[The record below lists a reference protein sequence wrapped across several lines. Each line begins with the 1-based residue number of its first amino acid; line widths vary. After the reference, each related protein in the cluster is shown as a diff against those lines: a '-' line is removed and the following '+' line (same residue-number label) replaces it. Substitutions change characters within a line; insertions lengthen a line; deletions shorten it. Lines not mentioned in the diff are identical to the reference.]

1 MSNKIMYSTQEVQ
14 EMLETNEITLVD
26 VRDAEEYAEDH
37 IPGSVNIPD
46 MFYEL
51 SMTTEE
57 GLREMTDKFTKLFQT
72 AGISMD
78 RKVIIYEDNLNTRYG
93 GSCRGY
99 FQLSY
104 MGHNDVGIMDGGLAV
119 WRQEKRPTND
129 EKVEVTASDFQ
140 PKINSNIMVTKSIMT
155 NAINDDSVKLLDNRD
170 KVEWIGESSS
180 PYGVDFAPR
189 KGRIPGARW
198 MEWYN
203 FMESDDSGYI
213 SHFKSPE
220 AIREICADL
229 GLHPEDNIIIY
240 CFKGARASNTYVALK
255 LAGFKNI
262 RNYYGSW
269 NEWSRDESLPID
281 DAVLA
286 A

>member
-1 MSNKIMYSTQEVQ
+1 MSNKIMFTAE
-14 EMLETNEITLVD
+14 ETRELADAGKVTLVD

-37 IPGSVNIPD
+37 IPGAVNIPD

-51 SMTTEE
+51 SMTTTN
-57 GLREMTDKFTKLFQT
+57 GLREMIEKFTRLFSE
-72 AGISMD
+72 AGISLD
-78 RKVIIYEDNLNTRYG
+78 KPVILYEDNLSTRYG

-104 MGHNDVGIMDGGLAV
+104 LGHQNVGILDGGLAV
-119 WRQEKRPTND
+119 WRQKGLPTND
-129 EKVEVTASDFQ
+129 EKVSPIPTIFTSR
-140 PKINSNIMVTKSIMT
+140 INHSIMVTKDMMSKALDNPDI
-155 NAINDDSVKLLDNRD
+155 KLLDNRD
-170 KVEWIGESSS
+170 KVEWVGESSS

-203 FMESDDSGYI
+203 FMENDASGYI

-220 AIREICADL
+220 AIREICAGL
-229 GLHPEDNIIIY
+229 GLYSEDDIIIY

-255 LAGFKNI
+255 MAGFKNI

-269 NEWSRDESLPID
+269 NEWSRDMSLPVD
-281 DAVLA
+281 DKVLVA
-286 A
+286 

>member
-1 MSNKIMYSTQEVQ
+1 MPNKILYSPREAQKLASEGKAV
-14 EMLETNEITLVD
+14 IID

-37 IPGSVNIPD
+37 IPGAVNIPD

-51 SMTTEE
+51 SMTTKD
-57 GLREMTDKFTKLFQT
+57 GLREMTTKFKKLFSE
-72 AGISMD
+72 AGIAKDS
-78 RKVIIYEDNLNTRYG
+78 IAILYEDNLNTRYG

-99 FQLSY
+99 FQLTY
-104 MGHNDVGIMDGGLAV
+104 MGHENAGILDGGLV
-119 WRQEKRPTND
+119 DWKRDGLPTND
-129 EKVEVTASDFQ
+129 EVVTPVPTIFT
-140 PKINSNIMVTKSIMT
+140 PNINGSIMVTKDLMAEALGNPDI
-155 NAINDDSVKLLDNRD
+155 KLLDNRD

-198 MEWYN
+198 IEWYD
-203 FMESDDSGYI
+203 FMETDDSGYI

-220 AIREICADL
+220 AIREICAEL
-229 GLHPEDNIIIY
+229 GLHLEDDIVIY
-240 CFKGARASNTYVALK
+240 CFKGARAANTYVAMK
-255 LAGFKNI
+255 MAGFKKI

-269 NEWSRDESLPID
+269 NEWSRDMSLPID
-281 DAVLA
+281 DKILA